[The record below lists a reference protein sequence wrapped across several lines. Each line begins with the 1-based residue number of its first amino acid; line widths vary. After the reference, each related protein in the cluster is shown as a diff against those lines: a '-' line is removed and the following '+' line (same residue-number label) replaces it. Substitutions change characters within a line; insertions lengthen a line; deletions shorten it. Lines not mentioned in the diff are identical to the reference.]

1 MQYLA
6 YVKSTCFTGRIPA
19 RASFSTK
26 VNQMKQLGIQL
37 SDLDLHTQKQ
47 KGQLILI
54 VYGEKELE
62 IMQKEKNDL

>member
-1 MQYLA
+1 M
-6 YVKSTCFTGRIPA
+6 
-19 RASFSTK
+19 K

-37 SDLDLHTQKQ
+37 SDDLHTQ